1 MKLEEV
7 KQQYADKTFIPA
19 ARLPENTVITD
30 DLNAMMQLGSVFF
43 YVEYIPTI
51 EDLID
56 DPDCYDAMDDE
67 VKIKLQSVLDTET
80 ETDIAFVLYNT
91 EYNVKYVYTTPN
103 SDSIQELFDGVKDKY
118 KTATS
123 EKRSN
128 DIMKTIVSYADR
140 WKKAKTVKDHDAILR
155 EVAATLNLQF
165 GVDSRAESKYTK
177 EMLRMYLDG
186 AAAEIEDE
194 PEPVKGSGKR
204 TIA

>member
-1 MKLEEV
+1 MKLEEL
-7 KQQYADKTFIPA
+7 KQQHADKTFIQA
-19 ARLPENTVITD
+19 SSLPGNTVVTD
-30 DLNAMMQLGSVFF
+30 DLEAMMQLGSVFF

-56 DPDCYDAMDDE
+56 DPVYDVIPDE
-67 VKIKLQSVLDTET
+67 VKIELQSVLDA
-80 ETDIAFVLYNT
+80 ETDIAFTLYNT
-91 EYNVKYVYTTPN
+91 QYNVKYVYTTPN
-103 SDSIQELFDGVKDKY
+103 SDNIQKLFDDIKDTY
-118 KTATS
+118 KKS
-123 EKRSN
+123 IFEKRDK
-128 DIMKTIVSYADR
+128 DIMDTIVSYADR